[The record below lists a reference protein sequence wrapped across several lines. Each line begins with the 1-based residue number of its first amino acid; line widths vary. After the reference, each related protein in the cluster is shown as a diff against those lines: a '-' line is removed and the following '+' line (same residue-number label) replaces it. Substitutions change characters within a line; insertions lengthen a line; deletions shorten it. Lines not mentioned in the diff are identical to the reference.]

1 MFSLTVFSTVL
12 PLLSLSCVKHQ
23 EPRFLIPILPSVVL
37 MCSHKLRWDSQS
49 DNRDTS
55 VLCRWKVGGWRPLLS
70 FWYAFNILAMVWFS
84 FVHQAGVTPVQ
95 GEIGGMDHGRVPYI
109 NLVYS
114 HTYMPPRHLL
124 LQPKVLSGE
133 NSLGYTHNP
142 RTAFLVHEMGSAEMS
157 QVLNRLLSLIS
168 R

>member
-1 MFSLTVFSTVL
+1 M
-12 PLLSLSCVKHQ
+12 
-23 EPRFLIPILPSVVL
+23 
-37 MCSHKLRWDSQS
+37 
-49 DNRDTS
+49 
-55 VLCRWKVGGWRPLLS
+55 LCRWKVGGWRPLLS
-70 FWYAFNILAMVWFS
+70 LWYAFNILAMVWFG

-95 GEIGGMDHGRVPYI
+95 AQIGAMDHGNVPYI

-124 LQPKVLSGE
+124 LQPRVLSAD
-133 NSLGYTHNP
+133 NSLGYINNP
-142 RTAFLVHEMGSAEMS
+142 NTKYLVHEMGSQEMS

>member
-1 MFSLTVFSTVL
+1 MFSLTVFSCLV
-12 PLLSLSCVKHQ
+12 PLAGLSCVRHQ
-23 EPRFLIPILPSVVL
+23 EARFLLPLLPSVVL
-37 MCSHKLRWDSQS
+37 MCSHKLRW
-49 DNRDTS
+49 
-55 VLCRWKVGGWRPLLS
+55 KVGGWRPVLS
-70 FWYAFNILAMVWFS
+70 LWYAFNILAMVWFS
-84 FVHQAGVTPVQ
+84 FIHQAGVTPLQ
-95 GEIGGMDHGRVPYI
+95 GQLGTMDHGKVPYI